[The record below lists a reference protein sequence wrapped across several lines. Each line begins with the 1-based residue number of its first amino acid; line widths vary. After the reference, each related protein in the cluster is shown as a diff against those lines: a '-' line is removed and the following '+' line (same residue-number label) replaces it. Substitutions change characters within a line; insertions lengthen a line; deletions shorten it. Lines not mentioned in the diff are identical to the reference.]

1 MYVWVQQKNSQL
13 FSFLVCVWPLNMKW
27 FAIRINNSRY
37 SAQFHLNEQTMAKH
51 RTQSIHPFDWT
62 RKRVKKQS
70 FLSGLLNC
78 HHFMLCQGFDST
90 RLDSTLLDYLTAINS
105 LSEHWVITRG
115 AGQFNFLLWIRDKML
130 KSAHFQRSFFF
141 LLFPLFFV
149 RFLKVSL

>member
-1 MYVWVQQKNSQL
+1 MSATKKFSTFFFFGLCLASKYEMICHSNQQLSL
-13 FSFLVCVWPLNMKW
+13 FSSISLERANDGKAQNPIHLS
-27 FAIRINNSRY
+27 IR
-37 SAQFHLNEQTMAKH
+37 LDTE
-51 RTQSIHPFDWT
+51 
-62 RKRVKKQS
+62 RVKKQS

-130 KSAHFQRSFFF
+130 KSAHFQRSFFLPPLPSFF
-141 LLFPLFFV
+141 LYAF
-149 RFLKVSL
+149 

>member
-37 SAQFHLNEQTMAKH
+37 STQFHLNEQTMAKH
-51 RTQSIHPFDWT
+51 GTQSIHPFDWT

-90 RLDSTLLDYLTAINS
+90 RLLDCNQLFEWALSNYERSRTIQLLALDPRQNAQISTFS
-105 LSEHWVITRG
+105 KE
-115 AGQFNFLLWIRDKML
+115 
-130 KSAHFQRSFFF
+130 FFSSSSS
-141 LLFPLFFV
+141 LLFLYAF
-149 RFLKVSL
+149 